1 MEEVSRLVVL
11 ITAAGL
17 LGLKPLVTQNNVGKG
32 SRQNRSV
39 TSGKGLALKAEQ
51 MDLVNEE
58 MDGSLIISDWATD
71 WE

>member
-58 MDGSLIISDWATD
+58 MD
-71 WE
+71 